1 MTNLVLYR
9 KYRPKTFGD
18 VMGQEHVIR
27 VLTNALL
34 ANKVSHAYLF
44 TGPRGTGK
52 TSMARL
58 LAKAVN
64 CENLQTM
71 PHSGTNCKLQTNY
84 EPCNQ
89 CSSCREINQ
98 GKAID
103 LIEIDAASNRGIDEM
118 RELRE
123 GIKFVPV
130 KSKYKVFVIDECHQ
144 LTKEAANALLKTLEE
159 PPMHAIFIL
168 ATTEPQKMIATII
181 SRCQRFDFCRLKAKE
196 IFETLEKIL
205 KQEKIDFEPQALNLI
220 ALSSCGSLRDAET
233 LLDQAISFSGA
244 ESLVKK
250 EIVEKILGITDNE
263 IIFKFLNYVFQ
274 KQTKSAVEFLEEI
287 IYKGIDLQEFAKTLI
302 IYLRGLLLLKISPG
316 FQDTLILLSEEEKEK
331 FNELAKNLSE
341 KELKDLLEKIMA
353 AETKMKYSSLPQLLL
368 ELAIIE

>member
-9 KYRPKTFGD
+9 KYRPKTFAE
-18 VMGQEHVIR
+18 VMGQEHTIR
-27 VLTNALL
+27 ILTNALL
-34 ANKVSHAYLF
+34 FSKVSHAYLF
-44 TGPRGTGK
+44 AGPRGTGK
-52 TSMARL
+52 TSIARL

-64 CENLQTM
+64 CETRNVEV
-71 PHSGTNCKLQTNY
+71 SKCRSVEVSS

-89 CSSCREINQ
+89 CSSCLEINQ
-98 GKAID
+98 GIAID

-130 KSKYKVFVIDECHQ
+130 KSKYKVFIVDEAHQ

-159 PPMHAIFIL
+159 PPAHAIFIL

-181 SRCQRFDFCRLKAKE
+181 SRCQRFDFRRLKAKE
-196 IFETLEKIL
+196 VFETLEKIL
-205 KQEKIDFEPQALNLI
+205 KQEKIDFETKALYLI
-220 ALSSCGSLRDAET
+220 AQVSCGSLRDAET

-244 ESLVKK
+244 EGLIKK
-250 EIVEKILGITDNE
+250 EIVEKILGVTGKE
-263 IIFKFLNYVFQ
+263 VIFEFLNYVFL

-287 IYKGIDLQEFAKTLI
+287 VYKGIDLQEFAKSLI
-302 IYLRGLLLLKISPG
+302 VYLRGLLLLKISPT
-316 FQDTLILLSEEEKEK
+316 FQDTLILLDEEEREK
-331 FNELAKNLSE
+331 FIEMAKNLSE
-341 KELKDLLEKIMA
+341 KELKNLLEKIMS
-353 AETKMKYSSLPQLLL
+353 AEAKMRYSSMPQLLL